1 MSTIS
6 TSSTSGTMR
15 ADPTM
20 SKPAVLAGSVMQL
33 LFAVSAVICLLF
45 GIGLTRMLSVYF
57 EQRVFS
63 LIIFCALLLLPL
75 CFALRLPSQTT
86 GRLHLLLVSVY
97 FLTGLLANTLFPQLK
112 AYLAWL
118 FYGFCL
124 TVFLLALVTAG
135 QAVRQGLARLFRRNR

>member
-1 MSTIS
+1 MSTVS
-6 TSSTSGTMR
+6 TLNAVSANHAAGKST
-15 ADPTM
+15 TM
-20 SKPAVLAGSVMQL
+20 SGSVMQI

-45 GIGLTRMLSVYF
+45 GIGLTRMLSIYF

-75 CFALRLPSQTT
+75 CFALRLPSMTT

-97 FLTGLLANTLFPQLK
+97 FLIGLLANTLFPQLK

-135 QAVRQGLARLFRRNR
+135 QAVRLGIARLFRRNR

>member
-1 MSTIS
+1 MSTVSTLGAIS
-6 TSSTSGTMR
+6 ANPTASKST
-15 ADPTM
+15 AM
-20 SKPAVLAGSVMQL
+20 SGSVMQI

-45 GIGLTRMLSVYF
+45 GIGLTRMLSIYF

-75 CFALRLPSQTT
+75 CFALRLPSMTT
-86 GRLHLLLVSVY
+86 GRLHLLLVSIY

-124 TVFLLALVTAG
+124 MVFLLAFVTAG
-135 QAVRQGLARLFRRNR
+135 QAVRQGIVRLFRRNR